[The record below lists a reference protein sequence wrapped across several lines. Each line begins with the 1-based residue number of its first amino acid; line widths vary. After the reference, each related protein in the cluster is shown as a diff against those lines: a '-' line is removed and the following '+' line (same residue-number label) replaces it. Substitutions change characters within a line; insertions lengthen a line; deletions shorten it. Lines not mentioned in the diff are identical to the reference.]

1 MRLLLEADDPVS
13 AGAYVNRTTAI
24 IDPVKDGDENILFK
38 TCQARILDSNRSFQ
52 KAAWKYF
59 ELSCIPAVS
68 EDDRMVAL
76 AQSMKCIVLAE
87 AGPQRSRF
95 LATIYKDERSPKVEP
110 KDLFTFIEY
119 LYLDRMISTNL
130 KREFAT
136 HLAPHHLAQLSDGSS
151 LLDKA
156 VVEHN
161 IVCCSRFYR
170 TVYFDQLASILDIS
184 QSKVELIVGKLV
196 ADGNLSATL
205 DQIEGLISF
214 HEIDP
219 KDDSKEKDEDSVAIA
234 DICDPVMTLSR
245 DWDEHISSVGTH
257 LEDIFYLLR
266 SKYPEW
272 IVSHSSGH

>member
-1 MRLLLEADDPVS
+1 
-13 AGAYVNRTTAI
+13 
-24 IDPVKDGDENILFK
+24 
-38 TCQARILDSNRSFQ
+38 
-52 KAAWKYF
+52 
-59 ELSCIPAVS
+59 
-68 EDDRMVAL
+68 
-76 AQSMKCIVLAE
+76 MKCIVLAE

-95 LATIYKDERSPKVEP
+95 LATIYKDERSQKVEP

-119 LYLDRMISTNL
+119 LYLDRMISSDL

-136 HLAPHHLAQLSDGSS
+136 HLSPHHLAPLADGSS

-161 IVCCSRFYR
+161 VVCCSRFYR

-184 QSKVELIVGKLV
+184 HSKVELIVGKLV

-205 DQIEGLISF
+205 DQIDGLITF
-214 HEIDP
+214 HDVTP
-219 KDDSKEKDEDSVAIA
+219 KDDSKEKEGKAESAMDAF
-234 DICDPVMTLSR
+234 DPVMMLSR
-245 DWDEHISSVGTH
+245 DWDQHISRVGTH

-272 IVSHSSGH
+272 IVSRSST